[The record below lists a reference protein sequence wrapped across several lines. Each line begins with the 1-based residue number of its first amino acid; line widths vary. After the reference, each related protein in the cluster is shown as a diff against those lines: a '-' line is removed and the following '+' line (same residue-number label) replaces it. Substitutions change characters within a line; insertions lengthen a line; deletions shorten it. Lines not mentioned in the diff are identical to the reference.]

1 MKKCTKHGVNS
12 IAFPSIG
19 TGALRFPNDV
29 VARIMVNEISN
40 FLSSQKSTVLREVHL
55 IIYMADTHKAF
66 EKQVANLKSC
76 DSSPKSDVAT
86 FIDSRSGQGQPVA
99 ASYPTATTKGS
110 HAAHSDPSTG
120 QMYDVGVLKVQLVQ
134 GDITEDSS
142 DALVNTTNKKMQL
155 MGRGVAGALARKAG
169 PMLQQFCDTLTS
181 QGIYLEEGKVIPTPS
196 GSLNC
201 ISVFHVN
208 VESTDRK
215 KILVTTIEACLQ
227 KAEDCKYKSIA
238 FPALGTGLHGVSA
251 EVAAKEM
258 AKAIH
263 QFETTSSPKFLACIR
278 VVLFEPEIYKAF
290 VKAFND
296 SQTGWFQRAR
306 NYIGSFWSS
315 SNDDTMASTPEG
327 KMDKQLKLT
336 IFGETERSVQEAEK
350 MLEKIIE
357 DQFLE
362 DEIDDQN
369 VGNLPQSEV
378 HMLETIAENLE
389 VQLQFIASPL
399 DIIRLKGPSAEVLQM
414 KYKIQQALSSCV
426 KQIGKRKEAEHL
438 QKLIQWKRLNPNP
451 QTYDPETN
459 FEIEQ
464 SFTGGQ
470 RQYVHLAFTI
480 DFDKME
486 GEDRSTNDTFK
497 VERIDLEKQLQEGK
511 QM

>member
-1 MKKCTKHGVNS
+1 MKKCTKHGVTS
-12 IAFPSIG
+12 IAFPAIG
-19 TGALRFPNDV
+19 TGALHFPNDV

-66 EKQVANLKSC
+66 EKEVANLKSY
-76 DSSPKSDVAT
+76 DISPKSDVAT
-86 FIDSRSGQGQPVA
+86 FIDSRNGHGQPVA
-99 ASYPTATTKGS
+99 ASYPTAIPSGS
-110 HAAHSDPSTG
+110 HATHSDPSTG

-142 DALVNTTNKKMQL
+142 DALVNTTNKRMKL
-155 MGRGVAGALARKAG
+155 LGHGVAGALARKAG
-169 PMLQQFCDTLTS
+169 PTLQQVCDTLIS
-181 QGIYLEEGKVIPTPS
+181 QGIYLEEGKVVPTPS
-196 GSLNC
+196 GSLKC
-201 ISVFHVN
+201 TAVFHVCI
-208 VESTDRK
+208 ESTDPK
-215 KILVTTIEACLQ
+215 KLVKTILACLE
-227 KAEDCKYKSIA
+227 KAEECKYKSIA
-238 FPALGTGLHGVSA
+238 FPALGTGVHGLSA

-263 QFETTSSPKFLACIR
+263 QFETSGPKFLACIR

-290 VKAFND
+290 IKAFND
-296 SQTGWFQRAR
+296 SQTGWFQRAK
-306 NYIGSFWSS
+306 NYLGSLWSS
-315 SNDDTMASTPEG
+315 SNDDAMDSTPEG
-327 KMDKQLKLT
+327 RMDKQLQLT

-357 DQFLE
+357 DQFIE
-362 DEIDDQN
+362 DQIDDPN
-369 VGNLPQSEV
+369 VSNLPQSELQ
-378 HMLETIAENLE
+378 MLDTIAEKLE
-389 VQLQFIASPL
+389 VQLQVFTSPL
-399 DIIRLKGPSAEVLQM
+399 NTIRFKGPSAEVLQM

-426 KQIGKRKEAEHL
+426 KQIGKRKEAEQL

-451 QTYDPETN
+451 QAYDPETN

-470 RQYVHLAFTI
+470 KQYVHQAFTI

-486 GEDRSTNDTFK
+486 GEDHWTNDTFK